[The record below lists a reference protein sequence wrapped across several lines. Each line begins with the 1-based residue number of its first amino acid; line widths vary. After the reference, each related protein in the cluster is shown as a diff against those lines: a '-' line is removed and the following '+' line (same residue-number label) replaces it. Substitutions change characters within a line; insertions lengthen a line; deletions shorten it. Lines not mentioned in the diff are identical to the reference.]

1 MDPLWVSV
9 VVTVVLVCITAYYA
23 LETRRIARA
32 AAEQVQ
38 ELRQQRMSASQPIVW
53 PMIVGWKIY
62 RLEVDFENIG
72 NGPALDID
80 IFVGRG
86 EEPMFEDS
94 EHIRHSYMVAREKS
108 KHNFLMPQNPT
119 QDSYGQPSPDKDTLA
134 NIAGKYT
141 LLVEWRDL
149 YKSGPFFQAK
159 LPFSL
164 EMTSAGKLCV
174 REGVVVIDSV
184 SEKMEERQNT
194 REGKL

>member
-9 VVTVVLVCITAYYA
+9 GVTVVLVGITGYYA
-23 LETRRIARA
+23 CQTRKIARA
-32 AAEQVQ
+32 SEDAARAAVEQAQ
-38 ELRQQRMSASQPIVW
+38 ELRQQRISASQPIVW
-53 PMIVGWKIY
+53 PMIAGWKIY
-62 RLEVDFENIG
+62 RLEVDIENIG

-86 EEPMFEDS
+86 DDPIYEDNNH
-94 EHIRHSYMVAREKS
+94 ERHSYMIAREKR
-108 KHNFLMPQNPT
+108 KHNFLIPQNPT

-164 EMTSAGKLCV
+164 EIDSGGKLYV
-174 REGVVVIDSV
+174 KEGVVVIDRV
-184 SEKMEERQNT
+184 IEKTILR
-194 REGKL
+194 R